1 MADATVYIGK
11 YFLNSEVRTQ
21 FLPELEKVLEKIS
34 GYKTSAKVANTNLTK
49 PYIFITLGDFGN
61 LGLNKVSDLMASA
74 RKLARQHFGFN
85 DSQIEI
91 EFSGKLTDVTTT

>member
-21 FLPELEKVLEKIS
+21 FLPELERVLEEIS

-49 PYIFITLGDFGN
+49 PCIFITLGDYGN
-61 LGLNKVSDLMASA
+61 LSLKKVLDLMASA
-74 RKLARQHFGFN
+74 RKLARQHFGFG
-85 DSQIEI
+85 DHQIEI
-91 EFSGKLTDVTTT
+91 EFSGKITDVTTT